1 MENIKFQLT
10 LFAKTTNDHKANI
23 DVLSTALE
31 QSTSRVT
38 SKKIRGHLT
47 TAQTNLNQNIL
58 DTSNNI
64 RDLIIDYLFSLEPQK
79 VSGILPDTMYEDVKW
94 CYSTLSDLGRLCSR
108 YVKLPKSWVLLG
120 FLAGVLEDL
129 VVVMRTA
136 SQLKISPNHLIT
148 LDELTTNIGNCIKID
163 EGEIRFPFLDKL
175 FNQDKAII
183 ISLLKS
189 AIDSQGQARR
199 IAIYQE
205 NLTTYYY
212 AIQGLLGGV
221 KFDSRVVKTLTTDT
235 CPSFAVHFTT
245 SDVASNIW
253 NQTDTTAKRKRPN
266 GQPLVTGA
274 ICKFDRPIHA
284 LTNIEFVDGYYRI
297 VTFDKDVKDRMCHGI
312 KDTNVRPKYE
322 SGLVID
328 LKKLV
333 NYLPEGMVQMNE
345 LGTLLVHCDIPHEYL
360 LRLLH
365 TDDDIKHFWH
375 L

>member
-1 MENIKFQLT
+1 MENIKTQLA
-10 LFAKTTNDHKANI
+10 LFAKTSADKEAEIKTMTAG
-23 DVLSTALE
+23 LS
-31 QSTSRVT
+31 QSSSREA
-38 SKKIRGHLT
+38 SKKARGDMT
-47 TAQTNLNQNIL
+47 TAQTNLNLYIL
-58 DTSNNI
+58 SAQASI
-64 RDLIIDYLFSLEPQK
+64 RDLIIEHLFSLETLK
-79 VSGILPDTMYEDVKW
+79 VNGVLPDTMYEDVKW
-94 CYSTLSDLGRLCSR
+94 CYSTLSDQGRLCSR

-129 VVVMRTA
+129 VVIMRTA

-148 LDELTTNIGNCIKID
+148 LDELTTNLGNCIKTE
-163 EGEIRFPFLDKL
+163 EGEVRFPFIGKL
-175 FNQDKAII
+175 FTQDKAVII
-183 ISLLKS
+183 ALLKS

-199 IAIYQE
+199 IAIFQE
-205 NLTTYYY
+205 NNMTYYY

-221 KFDSRVVKTLTTDT
+221 KFDSRVVKTLTSDT
-235 CPSFAVHFTT
+235 CPLFAVHFTV
-245 SDVASNIW
+245 SEVATNIW

-284 LTNIEFVDGYYRI
+284 LTNIEFVEGHYRI
-297 VTFDKDVKDRMCHGI
+297 VTIDKNVKDRMTHGI

-328 LKKLV
+328 LKKLTRD
-333 NYLPEGMVQMNE
+333 LPEGMAQMNE

-360 LRLLH
+360 LQLLS
-365 TDDDIKHFWH
+365 TEDDLNHFWH

>member
-1 MENIKFQLT
+1 MENIKTQLALFTKNTNNLKTNIET
-10 LFAKTTNDHKANI
+10 LATN
-23 DVLSTALE
+23 LE
-31 QSTSRVT
+31 QSTARDV
-38 SKKIRGHLT
+38 SKKIRGDLT
-47 TAQTNLNQNIL
+47 TAQTNLNQYIF

-64 RDLIIDYLFSLEPQK
+64 RDLIIDYLFSIEPMK
-79 VSGILPDTMYEDVKW
+79 VNGVLPDSMYDDVKW

-108 YVKLPKSWVLLG
+108 YVKLPKSWVPLG

-136 SQLKISPNHLIT
+136 SQLKISSNHLIT
-148 LDELTTNIGNCIKID
+148 LDELTTNIGNCIKTED
-163 EGEIRFPFLDKL
+163 GEIRFPFLGKL
-175 FNQDKAII
+175 LTQDQAMI

-189 AIDSQGQARR
+189 AIDSQGKARR

-205 NLTTYYY
+205 NQTTYYY

-221 KFDSRVVKTLTTDT
+221 KFDSRVVKTLTPES
-235 CPSFAVHFTT
+235 CPPFAVHFTT

-253 NQTDTTAKRKRPN
+253 NQAETTAKRKRPN

-284 LTNIEFVDGYYRI
+284 LTNIEFVDDHYRI
-297 VTFDKDVKDRMCHGI
+297 VSTDKDVKDRMTHGI

-328 LKKLV
+328 LKKLTKD
-333 NYLPEGMVQMNE
+333 LPEGMVQMNE
-345 LGTLLVHCDIPHEYL
+345 LGTLLVHCDIPHDYL
-360 LRLLH
+360 LRLLN
-365 TDDDIKHFWH
+365 TDVDLKHFWH

>member
-1 MENIKFQLT
+1 MENIKTQLA
-10 LFAKTTNDHKANI
+10 LFAKTTSDSKADIEAMNT
-23 DVLSTALE
+23 SLE
-31 QSTSRVT
+31 QSTSRET
-38 SKKIRGHLT
+38 SKKIRGDLT
-47 TAQTNLNQNIL
+47 TAQTNLNQYIL
-58 DTSNNI
+58 DTSNSI
-64 RDLIIDYLFSLEPQK
+64 RDLIIDYLFGLEPQK
-79 VSGILPDTMYEDVKW
+79 INGVLPVSMYDDVKW

-136 SQLKISPNHLIT
+136 SQLKISSNHLIT
-148 LDELTTNIGNCIKID
+148 LDELTSNIGNCIKTE
-163 EGEIRFPFLDKL
+163 EGEIRFPFLGKL
-175 FNQDKAII
+175 FTQDKTLIVT
-183 ISLLKS
+183 LLKS
-189 AIDSQGQARR
+189 AIDSQGAARR

-205 NLTTYYY
+205 NQLTYYY

-221 KFDSRVVKTLTTDT
+221 KFDSRVVKTLTPDT
-235 CPSFAVHFTT
+235 CPPFAVHFTT

-253 NQTDTTAKRKRPN
+253 NQTDTIAKRKRPN
-266 GQPLVTGA
+266 GQPLLTGA

-284 LTNIEFVDGYYRI
+284 LTNIEFVDGHYRI
-297 VTFDKDVKDRMCHGI
+297 VTSDKNVKDRMTHGI

-333 NYLPEGMVQMNE
+333 KDLPEGMAQMNE
-345 LGTLLVHCDIPHEYL
+345 LGTLLVHCDIPHDYL
-360 LRLLH
+360 LRLLS
-365 TDDDIKHFWH
+365 TDDDLKYFWH